1 MGTMKTKR
9 YLQNATL
16 NEQMDILVEKIDAER
31 KRIQKVNSQI
41 EAHKIQNIEQ
51 QKKVGGVDAIKETSR
66 MIDKTRKIIEARL
79 NQSLVKFDEHV
90 DQNRKLRKQIDD
102 LRQERVVYDSIYKK
116 LERELQIKATEMK
129 RIVEEGRTM
138 IISRERAMSEVQE
151 LQRLEQEEK
160 NAYER
165 EYREFEQQKEKNAYE
180 REYRE
185 FEQQKEKNAYEREYR
200 EFEQQKEKNAY
211 EREYREFEQQKEKNA
226 YEREYREFEQQKE
239 KFEIEKRKRRRL
251 RGGTQP
257 PGNGDEIIKQV
268 TYRDGLKDGIE
279 LEHAANESQSTI
291 DLDASNDFNCNETIT
306 KIKDATGFASVDEI
320 INQLSEAQN
329 KNFSLFNYCS
339 DATAEIEGLEMKLT
353 ETRADMEQYKNRIK
367 NSPKKKAERLLIEKR
382 KKFEA
387 SNQKYQKQIHQL
399 DRTLIQFKEAISRI
413 FASSGCAVPQENGL
427 LENHITDTNIIQYLA
442 IIEQRVMDLIKQS
455 GVDAHKSPPKLFSR
469 NIAGTAVS
477 IDHLPTADD
486 FSSGEGTDTT
496 DDDERPLTRAEL
508 AIKTRK
514 MEKNRRLTRRVTSY
528 RQKST
533 SVY

>member
-151 LQRLEQEEK
+151 LQRLEQE
-160 NAYER
+160 
-165 EYREFEQQKEKNAYE
+165 
-180 REYRE
+180 
-185 FEQQKEKNAYEREYR
+185 
-200 EFEQQKEKNAY
+200 
-211 EREYREFEQQKEKNA
+211 EKNA